1 MKKFKFTLQALL
13 NIEVAL
19 EKEKKNELALI
30 NAEIARL
37 EEQKVQYGKD
47 MMQAMQYSFR
57 TMDIGDLIN
66 TENYTKYL
74 KKCIVDTELEI
85 AVKEDEKNI
94 AQAELIECMRKR
106 KTYER
111 LKEKQFEKYKKEV
124 AVEEAKIIDDYISSS
139 NSGEK
144 TYE

>member
-1 MKKFKFTLQALL
+1 MKKFKFTLQTLL

-19 EKEKKNELALI
+19 EKEKKNELAMI

-37 EEQKVQYGKD
+37 NDQKDEFSQSITE
-47 MMQAMQYSFR
+47 AMQYSFR
-57 TMDIGDLIN
+57 TMEIGDLMN
-66 TENYTKYL
+66 TENYTRYL

-85 AVKEDEKNI
+85 AVKQDERSV

-111 LKEKQFEKYKKEV
+111 LREKQLEIYKKEI
-124 AVEEAKIIDDYISSS
+124 EAENAKNIDDFVSASI
-139 NSGEK
+139 GVE

>member
-1 MKKFKFTLQALL
+1 MKKFKFTLQTLL

-19 EKEKKNELALI
+19 EKEKKNELAMI

-37 EEQKVQYGKD
+37 NDKKD
-47 MMQAMQYSFR
+47 EFSQSITEAMQYSFR
-57 TMDIGDLIN
+57 TMEIGDLMN
-66 TENYTKYL
+66 TENYTRYL

-85 AVKEDEKNI
+85 AVKQDERSV

-111 LKEKQFEKYKKEV
+111 LREKQLEIYKKEI
-124 AVEEAKIIDDYISSS
+124 EAENAKNIDDFVSASI
-139 NSGEK
+139 GVE